1 MNLRFINISNILNSY
16 YSILK
21 TNKSNVYIFIIF
33 PLLLGFGASF
43 LFYKDNDKVLNVLT
57 LFLSIFI
64 PIFMN
69 LLATLISF
77 VMNKIVTRHN
87 RERVPLIKE
96 TFYNICYLIPIS
108 LLMLL
113 LALFMNLTLGK
124 NTHLTIDWKMIHFS
138 ITYHRLFYTII
149 GTFFFGGILHIM
161 LNLLMITKRIFKL
174 FDKEIDLLT
183 NVITQNGTAQN
194 ETVED
199 DAAHPADT
207 NALQDEE

>member
-1 MNLRFINISNILNSY
+1 
-16 YSILK
+16 
-21 TNKSNVYIFIIF
+21 
-33 PLLLGFGASF
+33 
-43 LFYKDNDKVLNVLT
+43 
-57 LFLSIFI
+57 
-64 PIFMN
+64 
-69 LLATLISF
+69 
-77 VMNKIVTRHN
+77 
-87 RERVPLIKE
+87 
-96 TFYNICYLIPIS
+96 
-108 LLMLL
+108 
-113 LALFMNLTLGK
+113 
-124 NTHLTIDWKMIHFS
+124 MIHFS

>member
-1 MNLRFINISNILNSY
+1 M
-16 YSILK
+16 
-21 TNKSNVYIFIIF
+21 YIFIVF
-33 PLLLGFGASF
+33 PLLLGLGASF

-64 PIFMN
+64 PIFIN

-77 VMNKIVTRHN
+77 VMNKIITRHN

-113 LALFMNLTLGK
+113 LSLFMNLTLGK
-124 NTHLTIDWKMIHFS
+124 STHLTVDWEMIHFS

-183 NVITQNGTAQN
+183 NGLVQNGTAQN
-194 ETVED
+194 ETVQDEVV
-199 DAAHPADT
+199 HPADA
-207 NALQDEE
+207 NALQGEE